1 MAESGG
7 KDTRE
12 RILWCAE
19 ELFGQRGYEAVVVAD
34 IAQACGVSTALI
46 YYHYTDKESLLR
58 ALVERA
64 SAVFDVHTRTAVEG
78 TAPARERLETFIESW
93 VRSAD
98 EHESLLRILVRPL
111 TDPSGPLSVELLER
125 IGQTVETL
133 AGVIAEGVE
142 RGEFAGVDPGAAA
155 ECLLGLVN
163 TRAAASVLSGLSPE
177 ATAGREGVN
186 AGFIVRLFFEGIS
199 A

>member
-1 MAESGG
+1 MSESSG

-12 RILWCAE
+12 RILRCAE

-78 TAPARERLETFIESW
+78 TGSARERLETFIESW

-111 TDPSGPLSVELLER
+111 TDPGGPLSAELLEG
-125 IGQTVETL
+125 IGRTVEDL
-133 AGVIAEGVE
+133 AAVIAEGVE
-142 RGEFAGVDPGAAA
+142 GGEFAPVDPGMAA

-163 TRAAASVLSGLSPE
+163 TRAAASVLSKLVPGEPVE
-177 ATAGREGVN
+177 PVRAN
-186 AGFIVRLFFEGIS
+186 ADFIVQLFFRGTS